1 MRLLIALC
9 LFCAGASNAAEDWLL
24 TLQNVRQK
32 VIEAIGR
39 SDNYICM
46 QDLSRFY
53 YDVSNPALACRQ
65 PPAVPYTPPRL
76 QDRLKLDVAVSQG
89 SEIYSWHG
97 DNKFAAT
104 TVSQVVREG
113 PIASGSFNGYLR
125 NIFGERGVSFTYRG
139 LSKINGLDLYS
150 FDYEV
155 PLAASHYQVQA
166 GKHFVLTPFH
176 GSFSA
181 HAGNFLLYSLVV
193 TADEDKL
200 SQKTDICASETR
212 LVYQS
217 VRIGSHD
224 SLLPASFDLLI
235 GGQEGSFTESKG
247 LYSACREYTG
257 ESTLHFDIDDTE
269 KDVAG
274 PAKLESEP
282 LRSGIYLR
290 IALRGQIDEE
300 SAYAGMPVEAV
311 LVHAAK
317 IGKGI
322 TLPRGAELRGVITRF
337 QIVHRPAHAVVMKLE
352 FNSITD
358 GKTLYLCSAIHAVI
372 PTSPLGFPVGRR
384 GSMPVRG
391 MNQLNEPSDGSMVF
405 NDSHVHLDKS
415 LTSLFI
421 TVDRSESDAR

>member
-1 MRLLIALC
+1 MRLLIAFC
-9 LFCAGASNAAEDWLL
+9 LFCAGASDAADDWRLAL
-24 TLQNVRQK
+24 RNVRRK

-53 YDVSNPALACRQ
+53 YDVSNTALACRQ
-65 PPAVPYTPPRL
+65 SPAVPSTPPRV

-97 DNKFAAT
+97 ENKFATT
-104 TVSQVVREG
+104 TVAQVVREG
-113 PIASGSFNGYLR
+113 PISSGSFNGYLR

-139 LSKINGLDLYS
+139 LAEVNGLGRYS

-155 PLAASHYQVQA
+155 PLASSHYQVQA

-181 HAGNFLLYSLVV
+181 NVGNFQLYSLVV

-200 SQKTDICASETR
+200 SQKADICASETR

-235 GGQEGSFTESKG
+235 GGREGLLTESKG

-269 KDVAG
+269 KAPAG

-282 LRSGIYLR
+282 LRPGIPLQ
-290 IALRGQIDEE
+290 IGLRGQIDEE

-322 TLPRGAELRGVITRF
+322 TLPRGSELRGVITRF
-337 QIVHRPAHAVVMKLE
+337 QIVRKPAHAVVMNLE
-352 FNSITD
+352 FNNITD
-358 GKTLYLCSAIHAVI
+358 GKTLYLCSAVHEVAR
-372 PTSPLGFPVGRR
+372 PLPPVSSFGRR
-384 GSMPVRG
+384 GSLAAPG
-391 MNQLNEPSDGSMVF
+391 MSQLNEPNDGSMIF
-405 NDSHVHLDKS
+405 NRSHLHLDKS
-415 LTSLFI
+415 FTSFFI
-421 TVDRSESDAR
+421 TH

>member
-1 MRLLIALC
+1 MRLLIAIC
-9 LFCAGASNAAEDWLL
+9 LFCAGASNAADDWLL

-32 VIEAIGR
+32 VIEAIGK
-39 SDNYICM
+39 SNNYICM

-53 YDVSNPALACRQ
+53 YDVPDTALACRQ
-65 PPAVPYTPPRL
+65 PPTIPSTPPRV

-97 DNKFAAT
+97 ENKFAAT
-104 TVSQVVREG
+104 TVAQVVREG

-139 LSKINGLDLYS
+139 LAEVNGLGRYS

-181 HAGNFLLYSLVV
+181 NAGNFQLYSLVV

-200 SQKTDICASETR
+200 SQKADICASETR

-217 VRIGSHD
+217 VRIANHD

-235 GGQEGSFTESKG
+235 GGREGLFTESKG
-247 LYSACREYTG
+247 LYSACREYMG

-269 KDVAG
+269 KAPAG

-282 LRSGIYLR
+282 LRPGIHLQ
-290 IALRGQIDEE
+290 IGLRGQIDEE

-322 TLPRGAELRGVITRF
+322 TLPRGSELRGVITRF
-337 QIVHRPAHAVVMKLE
+337 QIVRKPAHAVVMNLE
-352 FNSITD
+352 FNNITD
-358 GKTLYLCSAIHAVI
+358 GKILYLCSAIHEVDR
-372 PTSPLGFPVGRR
+372 PLPPVSSFGRR
-384 GSMPVRG
+384 GSRPVSG
-391 MNQLNEPSDGSMVF
+391 MNQLNEPNDGSMIF
-405 NDSHVHLDKS
+405 NRSHLHLDKS
-415 LTSLFI
+415 FISFFI
-421 TVDRSESDAR
+421 TH